1 MKAALFDYHRAR
13 GLQDALA
20 TLADGDGD
28 AKAMAGGCSLGPM
41 LNLRLARPAQIVD
54 LRHVPELRRIE
65 ETEDRLVIGALWTHA
80 EIEDGALP
88 DVTNGFLPFVAHGI
102 AYRAVRNRG
111 TIGGSVAHADPAAD
125 WITTLLTLDARL
137 LIHAPDGV
145 RQASFDTFMLGGYST
160 ELGDDELL
168 TGIVLPK
175 LSGRGRWAYHKI
187 CRKTG
192 EFAKAI
198 GAVLHDPDRGLVRV
212 VCGAIERTPILL
224 EETSAALGRAGPEAA
239 ATVLA
244 PVLKDEI
251 DRRLADHDAV
261 FRQMHHTAV
270 SRALAE
276 LGSK

>member
-1 MKAALFDYHRAR
+1 MKAPVFDYHRAR
-13 GLQDALA
+13 SLPDAL
-20 TLADGDGD
+20 TVLADGTGE
-28 AKAMAGGCSLGPM
+28 AKAVAGGCSLGPM
-41 LNLRLARPAQIVD
+41 LNLRLARPAVLVD
-54 LRHVPELRRIE
+54 LRHAPELRRVE
-65 ETEDRLVIGALWTHA
+65 DAGDRLVIGALWTHA

-88 DVTNGFLPFVAHGI
+88 DVTRGFLPHVAHGI

-137 LIHAPDGV
+137 LIQGRDGE
-145 RQASFDTFMLGGYST
+145 RPASIDTFMLGGYST

-175 LSGRGRWAYHKI
+175 LSDRARWAYHKI

-198 GAVLHDPDRGLVRV
+198 GAVLHDPGRGVSRV
-212 VCGAIERTPILL
+212 VCGAVERTPLL
-224 EETSAALGRAGPEAA
+224 LPEASAALEREGPQAA
-239 ATVLA
+239 ASA
-244 PVLKDEI
+244 AGAEI
-251 DRRLADHDAV
+251 DRLLAGHDAV
-261 FRQMHHTAV
+261 FRQMHRAAV
-270 SRALAE
+270 ERALAD

>member
-1 MKAALFDYHRAR
+1 MKAPIFDYHRAR
-13 GLQDALA
+13 DVQDALA
-20 TLADGDGD
+20 ALADGNGD
-28 AKAMAGGCSLGPM
+28 AKPMAGGCSLGPM
-41 LNLRLARPAQIVD
+41 LNLRLARPTRVVD
-54 LRHVPELRRIE
+54 LRHAPELRRVE
-65 ETEDRLVIGALWTHA
+65 ETGDRLVIGALWTHA

-88 DVTNGFLPFVAHGI
+88 DVTNGLLPTVAHGI

-125 WITTLLTLDARL
+125 WISTLLTLDARL
-137 LIHAPDGV
+137 LIHAPDGE
-145 RQASFDTFMLGGYST
+145 RQASIDTFMLGGYST

-198 GAVLHDPDRGLVRV
+198 GAVLHDPERGLSRV

-224 EETSAALGRAGPEAA
+224 EETSAALDRGGPQAA
-239 ATVLA
+239 AAVLG
-244 PVLKDEI
+244 DEI

-270 SRALAE
+270 DRALAE

>member
-13 GLQDALA
+13 GLQDALTA
-20 TLADGDGD
+20 LAQGDDD

-41 LNLRLARPAQIVD
+41 LNLRLARPARIVD

-65 ETEDRLVIGALWTHA
+65 ETGDCLVIGALWTHA

-88 DVTNGFLPFVAHGI
+88 DVTNGFLPHVARGI

-137 LIHAPDGV
+137 LIQAPDGE
-145 RQASFDTFMLGGYST
+145 RQASIDTFMLGGYST

-198 GAVLHDPDRGLVRV
+198 GGVLHDPERGLVRV

-224 EETSAALGRAGPEAA
+224 EETSAALGHGGPEAA
-239 ATVLA
+239 AA
-244 PVLKDEI
+244 VLKDEI